1 MMGLKC
7 SDQKV
12 SFRGFISRGKL
23 LHSLLF
29 TSTSVEMV
37 DNFEYNGLNAFAKSG
52 SFYDVL
58 NEFLNLAASII
69 CNATFKNDATCNE
82 KSNYLMT
89 LHQLL

>member
-7 SDQKV
+7 SHQKV
-12 SFRGFISRGKL
+12 SFCGFISRGKL
-23 LHSLLF
+23 LYSLLF
-29 TSTSVEMV
+29 TSTSVGMV

-69 CNATFKNDATCNE
+69 CNATFKNNVTGHE

-89 LHQLL
+89 LQLL